1 MDKRKLKHY
10 EKLLLTKRKEIVEE
24 LESIKK
30 ALSDGY
36 ESGGEITSYP
46 SHVADIGTDSSE
58 METLSLII
66 TTVSQM
72 LNDIDEALSKIT
84 DGTYG
89 ICEICGK
96 EINPERLEFIPHTK
110 LCIKCKEKE
119 DNSVRGIR

>member
-1 MDKRKLKHY
+1 MDKRRLRHY
-10 EKLLLTKRKEIVEE
+10 EKLLLAKRKEIVEE

-30 ALSDGY
+30 ELSDGY

-46 SHVADIGTDSSE
+46 SHMADIGTDSSE
-58 METLSLII
+58 KETLSMII

-72 LNDIDEALSKIT
+72 LNEIDEALAKIGE
-84 DGTYG
+84 GTYG

-96 EINPERLEFIPHTK
+96 KINPERLELIPHTK

-119 DNSVRGIR
+119 DISVRGIM